1 MAGNK
6 GKQIVPYGTDLRNF
20 ERREEALALSVLPPR
35 EIVPTP
41 AKDVALSGWNGS
53 ANPFMG
59 RATFPG
65 ASTTSRP
72 LPVPP
77 ISHVPRK
84 YKIGGEK
91 RPLYQLNPKPIMVG
105 KDLDILPRKGETLIN
120 VATNKDGDTAY
131 AT

>member
-53 ANPFMG
+53 AEPFYG
-59 RATFPG
+59 QAIFPG

-77 ISHVPRK
+77 ISHVPMK

-91 RPLYQLNPKPIMVG
+91 RPFDQLNPKPIMVG
-105 KDLDILPRKGETLIN
+105 KDLDILPPRKGETLIN
-120 VATNKDGDTAY
+120 
-131 AT
+131 